1 MEPHERVR
9 YLRKQY
15 LKMTQTEFGEHLG
28 VSRSVIN
35 NIELNYL
42 SRPEKKISL
51 LKLICREFGVSEEWL
66 LYGKGEMLVDNNN
79 EYDLLVDRIIP
90 ETNQFARN
98 IFKTFARFE
107 LSDWQA
113 LEHMIS
119 IYKQINVR
127 DINSSSEFP
136 ASEKELAEKYVIK
149 AVDEDNA

>member
-51 LKLICREFGVSEEWL
+51 LKLICREFGVS
-66 LYGKGEMLVDNNN
+66 EMLVDNNN

-149 AVDEDNA
+149 DVDEDNA

>member
-66 LYGKGEMLVDNNN
+66 LYGKGEMLVDNVGVKPAGSFSFGKNCR
-79 EYDLLVDRIIP
+79 VAI
-90 ETNQFARN
+90 QF
-98 IFKTFARFE
+98 
-107 LSDWQA
+107 
-113 LEHMIS
+113 
-119 IYKQINVR
+119 VR
-127 DINSSSEFP
+127 
-136 ASEKELAEKYVIK
+136 A
-149 AVDEDNA
+149 

>member
-9 YLRKQY
+9 YLRKEY
-15 LKMTQTEFGEHLG
+15 LKMTQTEFGKHLG

-51 LKLICREFGVSEEWL
+51 FKLISKEFGVNEDWL
-66 LYGKGEMLVDNNN
+66 LYGKGEMLVDANN
-79 EYDLLVDRIIP
+79 EYDLLIDRIIP
-90 ETNQFARN
+90 KTNQFARN

-107 LSDWQA
+107 ISDWQA

-119 IYKQINVR
+119 LYNQINAD
-127 DINSSSEFP
+127 DIAPELPRSE
-136 ASEKELAEKYVIK
+136 EDLVQKYVIK
-149 AVDEDNA
+149 DVNEEKA